1 MSQYQ
6 PYQQPYTQNPYPTQ
20 SYERPAS
27 ETDTLGSWMLAVF
40 LMMIPIVGFIYLLV
54 LAFGGTESIAKKNY
68 ARATLLWSL
77 IMIVVAIVIVIIASI
92 TGGLWFSSM
101 VNSTSYNY

>member
-1 MSQYQ
+1 MAQYQ
-6 PYQQPYTQNPYPTQ
+6 HYQQHPVQPQY
-20 SYERPAS
+20 SYQRPPS
-27 ETDTLGSWMLAVF
+27 ETDSLGSWMLAVF

-77 IMIVVAIVIVIIASI
+77 IMIAIGIVIAIVMAIMGVTFFAS
-92 TGGLWFSSM
+92 LDQPSS
-101 VNSTSYNY
+101 YRY